1 MELFTAYYESPVG
14 VLKLTARDSMLT
26 GILFSDEKTVS
37 SSGRGVVKSLP
48 PVLKECIQQLD
59 DYFSGSRTVFEL
71 DMEQPGTSFQQKV
84 WAELMN
90 IPFGKTISYL
100 ELARRIGNEKSI
112 RAVGTANGSNNICI
126 MVPCHRVIGSNGKL
140 VGYGGGLWR
149 KQWLLEH
156 EQKFSPLKAGMLF

>member
-1 MELFTAYYESPVG
+1 
-14 VLKLTARDSMLT
+14 

-37 SSGRGVVKSLP
+37 SAGREVIKNLP

-71 DMEQPGTSFQQKV
+71 DMEQQGTSFQQKV

-90 IPFGKTISYL
+90 IPFGKTISYI

-156 EQKFSPLKAGMLF
+156 EQKFSPLKEGTLF